1 MNQSIDNISQEIKAL
16 PCFAKGQ
23 YKITPLAGGESH
35 ECFSVIST
43 VNSIEMDYFVKSL
56 ADHKETAIA
65 EIASNLLAA
74 EAGLAPTII
83 YHSPMWLVCQF
94 IAGDSLAHYCAE
106 NVTRLPINKIIIA
119 MNLMAKTHQL
129 KLPVNHPT
137 LAIEPLMLSQT
148 INKAITPSQMTVLNE
163 IIVKITPSQS
173 KSNRLV
179 LCHGD
184 VNDENIRLSDSF
196 NPESPLDHTWLVD
209 FECSCL
215 AEAEYDIAMFI
226 AINGLML
233 TDVDIAI
240 QSYQQCADVVID
252 KEKVVAYLACCYLI
266 NGLWYIEATINSN
279 QSQIF
284 IAKARQQ
291 FVLFDQLALTQEKVV
306 PLFNQLLAN

>member
-16 PCFAKGQ
+16 PCFAKGE

-106 NVTRLPINKIIIA
+106 NVTRLPINKIMIA

-291 FVLFDQLALTQEKVV
+291 FVLFDQLNLLEDKVA
-306 PLFNQLLAN
+306 PLFL